1 VLPTHKDLILLNKG
15 SLIEILEVRYDGF
28 SGSAA
33 RISALGKE

>member
-1 VLPTHKDLILLNKG
+1 LQANKDLILLNKG